1 MFEQFTED
9 YFMEQA
15 REMGDA
21 LGVDTREGS
30 VYMDAAAGHCLRA
43 AKFYEDLRS
52 VFDLLFADSCTGD
65 VLDEWAAQK
74 QVYRK
79 TATPSYYVP
88 IFDGVA
94 PAELVGDRF
103 MAGGYYFVVVQEGE
117 EFYLQSEITG
127 TKTNYLLK
135 GERLIPVRNTMGLK
149 SAMLGEMSAAGTD
162 QENDEDLRE
171 RWRAALSEPA
181 ENWNKQQYKT
191 SCESYNGVG
200 RAIITPLAYG
210 PCTVKALIIS
220 SEGTAPPDSLIE
232 QIQEEMDPG
241 SEGVGMGKVLLGCK
255 FYAVAAGQEAVNISF
270 NVVIASGYSL
280 DRTKEAVRQELI
292 RYMKDIALDTPDEE
306 NMVAQY
312 MKIIGIL
319 ANIAGIKDLANLTL
333 NGLTENVS
341 IGTDNVPVLGELIMN
356 EATILNRQ
364 EDAYACI

>member
-30 VYMDAAAGHCLRA
+30 IYMDAAAGHCLRA

-79 TATPSYYVP
+79 AATSSYYIPVL
-88 IFDGVA
+88 DGVA
-94 PAELVGDRF
+94 PADLVGERF
-103 MAGGYYFVVVQEGE
+103 MVGGYYFVVVQEGE
-117 EFYLQSEITG
+117 YFYLQSEITG

-135 GERLIPVRNTMGLK
+135 GERLIPVRNTIGLK
-149 SAMLGEMSAAGTD
+149 SAVLGDMYAAGTD
-162 QENDEDLRE
+162 RESDEDLRE
-171 RWRAALSEPA
+171 RWREALSKPA

-191 SCESYNGVG
+191 SCESYDGVG

-232 QIQEEMDPG
+232 QIQEEMDPD
-241 SEGVGMGKVLLGCK
+241 SEGVGQGKVILGCK
-255 FYAVAAGQEAVNISF
+255 FFAVAAGQENINISF
-270 NVVIASGYSL
+270 DAVIASGYSL
-280 DRTKEAVRQELI
+280 ESIIETVRKDLI
-292 RYMKDIALDTPDEE
+292 RYMKDIALTTPDEE
-306 NMVAQY
+306 NMAAQY
-312 MKIIGIL
+312 MKVIGIL
-319 ANIAGIKDLANLTL
+319 ANTSGIKDLVNLTL
-333 NGLTENVS
+333 NGSSENVS
-341 IGTDNVPVLGELIMN
+341 ISLDNVPVLGDLIIN
-356 EATILNRQ
+356 EMATLNRQ
-364 EDAYACI
+364 G

>member
-52 VFDLLFADSCTGD
+52 VFDLLFADTCTGD
-65 VLDEWAAQK
+65 VLDEWAAQE

-79 TATPSYYVP
+79 AATSSYYVP

-94 PAELVGDRF
+94 PADLVGDRF
-103 MAGGYYFVVVQEGE
+103 MAGGYYFVMVQEGK
-117 EFYLQSEITG
+117 EFYLQSELTG
-127 TKTNYLLK
+127 TRTNYLLK

-149 SAMLGEMSAAGTD
+149 SATLGDMYAAGTD
-162 QENDEDLRE
+162 PETDEDLRQ
-171 RWRAALSEPA
+171 RWKEALSEPA
-181 ENWNKQQYKT
+181 ENWNRQQYKT
-191 SCESYNGVG
+191 SCESYDGVG

-232 QIQEEMDPG
+232 QIQKEMDPG

-255 FYAVAAGQEAVNISF
+255 FYAVAAGQEAINISF
-270 NVVIASGYSL
+270 DVVIASGYSL
-280 DRTKEAVRQELI
+280 ESIKENVRQELI
-292 RYMKDIALDTPDEE
+292 HYMKVIALDTPDEE

-312 MKIIGIL
+312 MKVIGIL
-319 ANIAGIKDLANLTL
+319 ANTLGIKDLANLTL
-333 NGLTENVS
+333 NGLAENVS
-341 IGTDNVPVLGELIMN
+341 IEANNVPVLGELTMN
-356 EATILNRQ
+356 EAAALNR
-364 EDAYACI
+364 

>member
-1 MFEQFTED
+1 MFEQYTED

-15 REMGDA
+15 RKMGDA
-21 LGVDTREGS
+21 LRVDTREGS

-43 AKFYEDLRS
+43 SKFYEDLRS
-52 VFDLLFADSCTGD
+52 VFNLLFADTCTGD

-79 TATPSYYVP
+79 AATSSYYVP
-88 IFDGVA
+88 LFEGVA
-94 PAELVGDRF
+94 PADLVGDRF
-103 MAGGYYFVVVQEGE
+103 MAGGYYFVVVQDGE
-117 EFYLQSEITG
+117 DFYLQSEMTG
-127 TKTNYLLK
+127 TQTNYLLK

-149 SAMLGEMSAAGTD
+149 ASILGEMYAAGTD
-162 QENDEDLRE
+162 QESDEDLRQ
-171 RWRAALSEPA
+171 RWKEALSEPA

-191 SCESYNGVG
+191 ICESYDGVG

-270 NVVIASGYSL
+270 DVVIASGYSL
-280 DRTKEAVRQELI
+280 ESTKETVRQELI

-306 NMVAQY
+306 TMVAQY
-312 MKIIGIL
+312 MKVIGIL
-319 ANIAGIKDLANLTL
+319 ANTAGIKDLANLTL
-333 NGLTENVS
+333 NGLDENVS
-341 IGTDNVPVLGELIMN
+341 ISVDNVPILGELTMN
-356 EATILNRQ
+356 EAAALNR
-364 EDAYACI
+364 

>member
-30 VYMDAAAGHCLRA
+30 IYMDAASGHCLRT

-79 TATPSYYVP
+79 AATPSYYVP
-88 IFDGVA
+88 VFDGVA
-94 PAELVGDRF
+94 PADLAGDRF

-117 EFYLQSEITG
+117 DFYLQSEITG
-127 TKTNYLLK
+127 TETNYLLK

-149 SAMLGEMSAAGTD
+149 SAMLGDMYAAGTD
-162 QENDEDLRE
+162 QESDEDLRE
-171 RWRAALSEPA
+171 RWKEALSEPA

-191 SCESYNGVG
+191 SCESYDGVG

-220 SEGTAPPDSLIE
+220 SEGTAPPDSLIG

-255 FYAVAAGQEAVNISF
+255 FYAVAAGQENVNIAF
-270 NVVIASGYSL
+270 DVVIAPGYALESMK
-280 DRTKEAVRQELI
+280 DAVRQELI
-292 RYMKDIALDTPDEE
+292 HYMKDIALDTPDEE
-306 NMVAQY
+306 NMVVQY
-312 MKIIGIL
+312 MKVIGIL
-319 ANIAGIKDLANLTL
+319 ANTKGIRDLANLTL
-333 NGLTENVS
+333 NGLDENVT
-341 IGTDNVPVLGELIMN
+341 IGADKVPILGELTMR
-356 EATILNRQ
+356 EAAALKR
-364 EDAYACI
+364 

>member
-30 VYMDAAAGHCLRA
+30 IYMDAAAGHCLRA

-52 VFDLLFADSCTGD
+52 VFDLLFADTCTGD

-79 TATPSYYVP
+79 AATSSYYVP
-88 IFDGVA
+88 VFDGVA
-94 PAELVGDRF
+94 PADLVGDRF
-103 MAGGYYFVVVQEGE
+103 MAGGYYFMVVQEGE
-117 EFYLQSEITG
+117 DFYLQSELTG

-149 SAMLGEMSAAGTD
+149 SATLGDMYAAGTD
-162 QENDEDLRE
+162 PETDEDLRQ
-171 RWRAALSEPA
+171 RWKEALSEPA

-191 SCESYNGVG
+191 SCESYDGVG

-232 QIQEEMDPG
+232 QIQKEMDPG

-255 FYAVAAGQEAVNISF
+255 FYAVAAGQEAINISF

-280 DRTKEAVRQELI
+280 ESTKENVRQELI
-292 RYMKDIALDTPDEE
+292 RYMKEIALDTPDEE

-312 MKIIGIL
+312 MKVIGIL
-319 ANIAGIKDLANLTL
+319 ANTAGIKDLADLTL
-333 NGLTENVS
+333 NGLSENVN
-341 IGTDNVPVLGELIMN
+341 IEANNVPLLGELTMN
-356 EATILNRQ
+356 EVAALNR
-364 EDAYACI
+364 

>member
-79 TATPSYYVP
+79 AATSSYYVP
-88 IFDGVA
+88 VFDGVA
-94 PAELVGDRF
+94 PADLVGDRF
-103 MAGGYYFVVVQEGE
+103 MAGGYYFVVMQDGE
-117 EFYLQSEITG
+117 DFYLQSEITG
-127 TKTNYLLK
+127 TQTNYLLK

-149 SAMLGEMSAAGTD
+149 SATLGEMYAAGTD
-162 QENDEDLRE
+162 QESDEDLRQ
-171 RWRAALSEPA
+171 RWKEALAEPA
-181 ENWNKQQYKT
+181 ENWNKQQYKIA
-191 SCESYNGVG
+191 CESYDGVG

-210 PCTVKALIIS
+210 TCTVKSLIIS
-220 SEGTAPPDSLIE
+220 SEGTAPPSLLIE
-232 QIQEEMDPG
+232 QIQEDMDPESKG
-241 SEGVGMGKVLLGCK
+241 IGQGRVPLGCK
-255 FYAVAAGQEAVNISF
+255 FYAVAAGQEAVSISF
-270 NVVIASGYSL
+270 DVVVDAGYTLEST
-280 DRTKEAVRQELI
+280 REAVRQKLI
-292 RYMKDIALDTPDEE
+292 HYMKEIALGTPDEE
-306 NMVAQY
+306 NMTVQY

-319 ANIAGIKDLANLTL
+319 VGTEGIKDLANLRL
-333 NGLTENVS
+333 NGSPENIS
-341 IGTDNVPVLGELIMN
+341 ISADNVPFLGGLTMN
-356 EATILNRQ
+356 KMAALSR
-364 EDAYACI
+364 

>member
-79 TATPSYYVP
+79 AATSSYYVP
-88 IFDGVA
+88 VFDGVA
-94 PAELVGDRF
+94 PADLVGDRF
-103 MAGGYYFVVVQEGE
+103 MAGGYYFVVVQDGE
-117 EFYLQSEITG
+117 DFYLQSEITG
-127 TKTNYLLK
+127 TQTNYLLK
-135 GERLIPVRNTMGLK
+135 GERLIPVT
-149 SAMLGEMSAAGTD
+149 LGEMYAAGTD
-162 QENDEDLRE
+162 QESDEDLRQ
-171 RWRAALSEPA
+171 RWKEALSEPA

-191 SCESYNGVG
+191 SCESYDGVG

-270 NVVIASGYSL
+270 DVVIASGYSL
-280 DRTKEAVRQELI
+280 DSTKETVRQELI
-292 RYMKDIALDTPDEE
+292 RYMKGIALDTPDEE

-312 MKIIGIL
+312 MKVIGIL
-319 ANIAGIKDLANLTL
+319 ANTAGIKDLANLTL
-333 NGLTENVS
+333 NGLAENV
-341 IGTDNVPVLGELIMN
+341 IIEADNIPVLGELTMN
-356 EATILNRQ
+356 EAAVLNR
-364 EDAYACI
+364 

>member
-52 VFDLLFADSCTGD
+52 VFDLLFADTCTGD

-79 TATPSYYVP
+79 AATSSYYVP
-88 IFDGVA
+88 VFDGVA
-94 PAELVGDRF
+94 PADLVGDRF
-103 MAGGYYFVVVQEGE
+103 MAGGYYFMVVQEGE
-117 EFYLQSEITG
+117 DFYLQSELTG

-149 SAMLGEMSAAGTD
+149 SATLGDMYAAGTD
-162 QENDEDLRE
+162 EESDEDLRQ
-171 RWRAALSEPA
+171 RWKEALSEPA

-191 SCESYNGVG
+191 SCESYDGVG

-270 NVVIASGYSL
+270 DVVIASGYSL
-280 DRTKEAVRQELI
+280 DSTKETVRQELI
-292 RYMKDIALDTPDEE
+292 RYMKGIALDTPDEE

-312 MKIIGIL
+312 MKVIGIL
-319 ANIAGIKDLANLTL
+319 ANTAGIKDLANLTL
-333 NGLTENVS
+333 NGLAENV
-341 IGTDNVPVLGELIMN
+341 IIEADNIPVLGELTMN
-356 EATILNRQ
+356 EAAVLNR
-364 EDAYACI
+364 